1 MVKFQGFDRRDFLK
15 WALATGFSTALLNKG
30 SAWTQNPADG
40 TASLILHNGR
50 IATQDGQQSFAEAVA
65 IKDNRFLA
73 VGSEKEIMA
82 YQGEQTKLINLNGR
96 TVIPGLND
104 THTHLIRGGLNYNM
118 ELRWD
123 GIPSLA
129 DALRML
135 KEQAIRTPAPQ
146 WVRVI
151 GGWSEFQFAE
161 RRMPTLAEVNAVS
174 QDVPVFILNLYNRAL
189 LNRAALRAL
198 GIDRNTIPPAGSIIE
213 KDSQGNPT
221 GMLIAKPNATI
232 LYGAI
237 AQGPKLGLDDQLNSS
252 RHYMR
257 EMNRLGITGVIDA
270 GGGGQNFPDDYQI
283 IQKLHDDNLLTV
295 RVSYNLFTQN
305 PGEEKADFERW
316 IDIANPGQGDDFYR
330 LNGAGEM
337 LVFSAADFED
347 FTEPR
352 PDLAAGM
359 ESQLTEVIQL
369 LAENNWPFRL
379 HATYDESI
387 TRFLNIFEQVN
398 RDVPFEGM
406 HWILD
411 HAETISD
418 RNIERV
424 KALGG
429 GIAIQH
435 RMAYQGEYFVQRYGF
450 DAAKHTPPIK
460 KILAADVPLA
470 AGTDGTRVASYNPWV
485 GLYWLV
491 SGKTVGGTALYAENN
506 RLDRMDALRLYTA
519 ATSWFSNQE
528 GNKGAIVPGQLA
540 DLAVLSEDYFAV
552 PEERIKHLESVL
564 TIVDGKPVY
573 GSAEFSNF
581 SPPPLPVSPNW
592 SPVGYYGGY
601 HNDSGIVYT
610 GLPYATSGMRTDK
623 PSLWQ
628 SQSQRHAPK
637 LSSLNKLGSVS
648 HFWGGL
654 ACACC

>member
-1 MVKFQGFDRRDFLK
+1 MSNFKNSSRRDFFK
-15 WALATGFSTALLNKG
+15 WALATGFSTYLLDKG
-30 SAWTQNPADG
+30 KSWAQNPTDTSQKAD
-40 TASLILHNGR
+40 LILHNAK
-50 IATQDGQQSFAEAVA
+50 IATQDPRQAFAEAVA

-73 VGSEKEIMA
+73 VGSEKDVMA
-82 YQGEQTKLINLNGR
+82 FRGDQTRLLDLNGR
-96 TVIPGLND
+96 TVIPGIND

-123 GIPSLA
+123 GVPSLA

-135 KEQAIRTPAPQ
+135 REQAARTPAPQ

-161 RRMPTLAEVNAVS
+161 RRMPTIDEINAVS
-174 QDVPVFILNLYNRAL
+174 QDVPVFVLHLYNRAL

-198 GIDRNTIPPAGSIIE
+198 GIDRNTPEPPGAVIE
-213 KDSQGNPT
+213 RDSRGNPT
-221 GMLIAKPNATI
+221 GMLIARPNAGI
-232 LYGAI
+232 LYRSI
-237 AQGPKLGLDDQLNSS
+237 ARGPILGLEDQINSS

-257 EMNRLGITGVIDA
+257 EMNRLGITSVIDA

-283 IQKLHDDNLLTV
+283 IQRLHDEGVMTV
-295 RVSYNLFTQN
+295 RVAYNLFTQN
-305 PGEEKADFERW
+305 PGEETADFERW

-352 PDLAAGM
+352 SDLGDGMEQNLSDVVRLLAA
-359 ESQLTEVIQL
+359 
-369 LAENNWPFRL
+369 NNWPFRL

-387 TRFLNIFEQVN
+387 TRFLNVFEEVN
-398 RDVPFEGM
+398 RDIPLEGM

-411 HAETISD
+411 HAETIGD

-435 RMAYQGEYFVQRYGF
+435 RMAYQGEYFMQRYG
-450 DAAKHTPPIK
+450 HEMTRNTPPIK

-485 GLYWLV
+485 GLYWLI
-491 SGKTVGGTALYAENN
+491 SGKTVGGTPIYAEDN

-519 ATSWFSNQE
+519 AAGWFSNEE

-540 DLAVLSEDYFAV
+540 DLAVLSEDFFSV
-552 PEERIKHLESVL
+552 PEERIQHLESVL
-564 TIVDGKPVY
+564 TIVDGKTVY
-573 GSAEFSNF
+573 GAAEFEDL
-581 SPPPLPVSPNW
+581 SPPPLPISPDW
-592 SPVGYYGGY
+592 SPVIYYGGY
-601 HNDSGIVYT
+601 HNDSKIIATAGRVLST
-610 GLPYATSGMRTDK
+610 GRQLARQPQMNLV
-623 PSLWQ
+623 SL
-628 SQSQRHAPK
+628 SQAGA
-637 LSSLNKLGSVS
+637 LS

>member
-1 MVKFQGFDRRDFLK
+1 MSKFQGFDRRGFLK
-15 WALATGFSTALLNKG
+15 WALATGFSTALLNK
-30 SAWTQNPADG
+30 SRAWAQDPSDAI
-40 TASLILHNGR
+40 ASLILHNGR
-50 IATQDGQQSFAEAVA
+50 IATQNGRQSFAEAVA
-65 IKDNRFLA
+65 IRDNRFLA
-73 VGSEKEIMA
+73 VGSEREIMA
-82 YQGEQTKLINLNGR
+82 YRGEQTELIDLNGR
-96 TVIPGLND
+96 TAIPGLND

-123 GIPSLA
+123 GVPSLA

-161 RRMPTLAEVNAVS
+161 RRMPTLAEINAVS

-198 GIDRNTIPPAGSIIE
+198 GIDRNTVPPVGSVIE
-213 KDSQGNPT
+213 KDSRGNPT
-221 GMLIAKPNATI
+221 GMLIAKPNATL
-232 LYGAI
+232 LYAAI
-237 AQGPKLGLDDQLNSS
+237 AQGPILGLDDQLNSS

-270 GGGGQNFPDDYQI
+270 GGGGQNYPNDYQI
-283 IQKLHDDNLLTV
+283 MQRLHDEGLMTV
-295 RVSYNLFTQN
+295 RVAYNLFTQN
-305 PGEEKADFERW
+305 PGAEKEDFERW

-352 PDLAAGM
+352 PDLMTDM
-359 ESQLTEVIQL
+359 EGQLTEVIQL

-387 TRFLNIFEQVN
+387 TRFLDIFEQVN
-398 RDVPFEGM
+398 REVPFDGM

-435 RMAYQGEYFVQRYGF
+435 RMAYQGEYFVERYGF
-450 DAAKHTPPIK
+450 EAAKHTPPVK
-460 KILAADVPLA
+460 KILAADVPLG

-491 SGKTVGGTALYAENN
+491 SGKTVGGTTLYTEDNS
-506 RLDRMDALRLYTA
+506 LDRMTALRLYTA
-519 ATSWFSNQE
+519 AAAWFSNEE

-540 DLAVLSEDYFAV
+540 DLAVLSEDYFSI

-581 SPPPLPVSPNW
+581 LPPPLPISPNW
-592 SPVGYYGGY
+592 SPVNYYGGY
-601 HNDSGIVYT
+601 HNDSGIVST
-610 GLPYATSGMRTDK
+610 GLSEMQIDK
-623 PSLWQ
+623 SALAL
-628 SQSQRHAPK
+628 SQQQFQRQVNSTP
-637 LSSLNKLGSVS
+637 SSLNMVGSVS

>member
-1 MVKFQGFDRRDFLK
+1 MGKFSGSGRREFLK
-15 WALATGFSTALLNKG
+15 WALASGFSTVLLDRGKTW
-30 SAWTQNPADG
+30 AQNPAD
-40 TASLILHNGR
+40 TSIKANLILHNGR
-50 IATQDGQQSFAEAVA
+50 IATQAGRQSFAEAVA

-73 VGSEKEIMA
+73 VGSEREVMA
-82 YQGEQTKLINLNGR
+82 YKGDRTELINLNGR
-96 TVIPGLND
+96 TAIPGLND

-123 GIPSLA
+123 GVPSLA

-135 KEQAIRTPAPQ
+135 QEQAIRTPAPQ

-161 RRMPTLAEVNAVS
+161 RRLPTLAEVNAVS
-174 QDVPVFILNLYNRAL
+174 QDVPVFILHLYNRAL

-198 GIDRNTIPPAGSIIE
+198 GIDRNTTPPPGSVIE
-213 KDSQGNPT
+213 KDAQGNPT
-221 GMLIAKPNATI
+221 GMLIATPNATI
-232 LYGAI
+232 LYAAI
-237 AQGPKLGLDDQLNSS
+237 AQGPILGPEDQLNSS

-270 GGGGQNFPDDYQI
+270 GGGGQNYPNDYQI
-283 IQKLHDDNLLTV
+283 MQKLHDEDLMTV

-305 PGEEKADFERW
+305 PGAEKADFERW
-316 IDIANPGQGDDFYR
+316 IDIAQPGQGDDFYR

-352 PDLAAGM
+352 PDLMADM
-359 ESQLTEVIQL
+359 EGQLTAVIQL
-369 LAENNWPFRL
+369 LAENKWPFRL

-387 TRFLNIFEQVN
+387 TRFLNVFEQVN
-398 RDVPFEGM
+398 RDVPFDGM

-435 RMAYQGEYFVQRYGF
+435 RMAYQGEYFLSRYG
-450 DAAKHTPPIK
+450 AEMTQNTPPVK

-470 AGTDGTRVASYNPWV
+470 AGTDGTRVASYNPWN

-491 SGKTVGGTALYAENN
+491 SGKTVGGTTIYSEDKRLSRLQALN
-506 RLDRMDALRLYTA
+506 LYTA
-519 ATSWFSNQE
+519 AAAWFSNQE

-540 DLAVLSEDYFAV
+540 DLAVLSEDYFSV
-552 PEERIKHLESVL
+552 PEERIRHLESVL

-573 GSAEFSNF
+573 GAAEFSHF
-581 SPPPLPVSPNW
+581 SPPPLPISPNW
-592 SPVGYYGGY
+592 SPVAYYGGY
-601 HNDSGIVYT
+601 HNDSGVT
-610 GLPYATSGMRTDK
+610 FTELSGATSVARSQPVAQAS
-623 PSLWQ
+623 PSLG
-628 SQSQRHAPK
+628 S
-637 LSSLNKLGSVS
+637 SSLNLAGSLS